1 MSDLVEHAT
10 TRRRFELFLD
20 NNQLSERSTRREL
33 IAIIVTC
40 IAAKTLPIGRVG
52 YGRLGRRGRRSYRP
66 QVSQIAILDLS
77 KAISPKRCKIGA
89 KLALITN
96 KKSHIVFAY
105 PDIRITDIR
114 IYPLILRQP
123 KIRIS

>member
-1 MSDLVEHAT
+1 VIHQL
-10 TRRRFELFLD
+10 FERL
-20 NNQLSERSTRREL
+20 TRREL

-105 PDIRITDIR
+105 PDIGYPDLSVNFTAAKNPDI
-114 IYPLILRQP
+114 L
-123 KIRIS
+123 K